1 VDADQPQRRPSTPL
15 VVGLLLC
22 VVAIAFEQI
31 AVVTAMPAAEADL
44 GDLDLYAWAFTA
56 FVIAQIVAIVAA
68 GRASDKIGPKVPLVV
83 GFVVFAAGLLVAG
96 SAPSMAVLLVGRFIQ
111 GLGGGTMNLAVMVL
125 VARLFNGRQRAVMM
139 TWMSMAWMLPAF
151 IGPPIAGLLSTQ
163 WSWHWVFYSVL
174 PLMAVGGLLILVPL
188 LRADLSPEPVAS
200 TPRRGLPV
208 LLAAPLVA
216 LGVAAIQVAGQRLE
230 IGSLPWLIGGVVL
243 LVLGLPTLLPRGYRV
258 LGVGLAANVNTR
270 LLITGAFFGAETFMT
285 LMLTR
290 AEGLELTIAGLAL
303 TVGSAGWAVGS
314 WLQSRPWLMLRRDQI
329 VSVGGVATAAGLA
342 MVAVAAWFPGHLLW
356 AVVLGWVIGG
366 LGMGLQM
373 SSTNLVVMELSA
385 PVELGANTSSLQVGE
400 ALGSSVV
407 AGLAGTIFATA
418 SAADAALL
426 SGAVFGP
433 IYTAMALVAVLGLLA
448 SLRIGPVVN
457 HSIDNISTS
466 R

>member
-1 VDADQPQRRPSTPL
+1 MDADQPQRRPATPL

-31 AVVTAMPAAEADL
+31 AVVTAMPAAESDL

-68 GRASDKIGPKVPLVV
+68 GRASDKIGPKLPLVV
-83 GFVVFAAGLLVAG
+83 GFIVFAAGLLVAG

-125 VARLFNGRQRAVMM
+125 VARLFDGRQRAVMM

-151 IGPPIAGLLSTQ
+151 IGPPIAGWLSTQ
-163 WSWHWVFYSVL
+163 LSWHWVFYSVL
-174 PLMAVGGLLILVPL
+174 PLMAVGGLLILAPL
-188 LRADLSPEPVAS
+188 LRADLAPEPVAS
-200 TPRRGLPV
+200 TPRRGIPV

-230 IGSLPWLIGGVVL
+230 VGSLRWLVGGVAL
-243 LVLGLPTLLPRGYRV
+243 LAVGLPTLLPRGYRV
-258 LGVGLAANVNTR
+258 FGVGLAANVNTR

-290 AEGLELTIAGLAL
+290 AEGLGLTVAGLAL
-303 TVGSAGWAVGS
+303 TIGSAGWAVGS
-314 WLQSRPWLMLRRDQI
+314 WLQSRPWLVLRRDQI
-329 VSVGGVATAAGLA
+329 VSVGGVATAAGLGV
-342 MVAVAAWFPGHLLW
+342 VAVAAWFPGHLLW
-356 AVVLGWVIGG
+356 AVVVGWVIGG

-373 SSTNLVVMELSA
+373 SSTNLVVMELST

-418 SAADAALL
+418 GAAETSLV
-426 SGAVFGP
+426 SGEIFGP

-457 HSIDNISTS
+457 HSVDNISTS